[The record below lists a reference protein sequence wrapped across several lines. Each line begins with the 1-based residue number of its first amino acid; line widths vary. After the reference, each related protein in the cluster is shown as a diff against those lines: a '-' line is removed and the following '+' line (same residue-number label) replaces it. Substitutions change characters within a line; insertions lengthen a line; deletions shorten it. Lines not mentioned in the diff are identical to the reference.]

1 MPRLSRPEKRRIE
14 MEKEKLERQRLEREH
29 NLECEREKER
39 LYQEQ
44 QEILQEYYR
53 QQREYFRQQ
62 QSNRANY
69 HREYDAFHAY
79 DESDEEDS
87 DDDLNDFFRSFFGSR
102 RFFYRN
108 RFSGSRSE
116 KSPTEEG
123 WKCKDFYKT
132 LGVEKNASL
141 DDVKKAYKEKVK

>member
-1 MPRLSRPEKRRIE
+1 

-44 QEILQEYYR
+44 QEYYR
-53 QQREYFRQQ
+53 QHREYYRQQ

-69 HREYDAFHAY
+69 HRRYDAYHAY

-87 DDDLNDFFRSFFGSR
+87 DEEMNDFFSFIFGSR

-108 RFSGSRSE
+108 RFGGSRSE
-116 KSPTEEG
+116 NPSTEEG

-141 DDVKKAYKEKVK
+141 EDLKKAYKEKVNELKFY